1 MDKVNFSKTLGAFVT
16 TISLL
21 FLVFS
26 VVDLFNQVD
35 YILEYDTCV
44 NYSYNEE
51 TLTSCKLNASNGL
64 GFKIRENQLRLST
77 NQYLMVY
84 TKSLLKI
91 LFSVTFFILGMT
103 LYTRSSKTRTE
114 TKKVV
119 ANKKTVAKKAV
130 KKKKK

>member
-1 MDKVNFSKTLGAFVT
+1 MNKVNLTKTLGAFIT

-26 VVDLFNQVD
+26 IVDLFNQVD
-35 YILEYDTCV
+35 YIVEYDTCV

-51 TLTSCKLNASNGL
+51 TLASCKLNASNGL

-91 LFSVTFFILGMT
+91 LMSVTFFILGMT
-103 LYTRSSKTRTE
+103 LYTRSSRTYIE

-119 ANKKTVAKKAV
+119 AKKTS

>member
-1 MDKVNFSKTLGAFVT
+1 MNKVNFTKTLGAFLT

-35 YILEYDTCV
+35 YIVEYDTCI

-91 LFSVTFFILGMT
+91 LSSVTFFILGMT
-103 LYTRSSKTRTE
+103 LYTRSSKTYIE

-119 ANKKTVAKKAV
+119 ANKKVAKKAV
-130 KKKKK
+130 KKKRK

>member
-1 MDKVNFSKTLGAFVT
+1 MNKVNLTKTLGAFIT

-26 VVDLFNQVD
+26 IVDLFNQVD
-35 YILEYDTCV
+35 YIVEYDTCV

-91 LFSVTFFILGMT
+91 LMSVTFFILGLT
-103 LYTRSSKTRTE
+103 LYTRSSRTYIE

-119 ANKKTVAKKAV
+119 AKKTV

>member
-1 MDKVNFSKTLGAFVT
+1 MNKVNLTKTLGAFIT

-26 VVDLFNQVD
+26 IVDLFNQVD
-35 YILEYDTCV
+35 YIVEYDTCV

-91 LFSVTFFILGMT
+91 LMSVTFFILGMT
-103 LYTRSSKTRTE
+103 LYTRSSRTYIE
-114 TKKVV
+114 TKKI
-119 ANKKTVAKKAV
+119 VAKKTS

>member
-1 MDKVNFSKTLGAFVT
+1 MNKVNLTKTLGAFIT

-26 VVDLFNQVD
+26 IVDLFNQVD
-35 YILEYDTCV
+35 YIVEYDTCV

-91 LFSVTFFILGMT
+91 LMSVTFFILGMT
-103 LYTRSSKTRTE
+103 LYTRSSRTYIE

-119 ANKKTVAKKAV
+119 AKKTS